1 MMMRIS
7 ARIPRIKTAALVL
20 LAASLSGCGD
30 SGTADV
36 SQWMKEVRQ
45 QTRVSIKPLSEPK
58 KFTPFSYDAKN
69 REDPYSPNKLA
80 MALAKARKD
89 GGTIRPDL
97 DRRREALESF
107 PLDTVVMV
115 GTLTKPG
122 LTYAL
127 LQVDKSIYQVKVG
140 NYVGQNLGMVT
151 KITES
156 DVSLKEVVQD
166 AAGDWVE
173 REAKLELQESQK

>member
-1 MMMRIS
+1 MSPLSLMKTTS
-7 ARIPRIKTAALVL
+7 AGL
-20 LAASLSGCGD
+20 LIAGLSACGN
-30 SGTADV
+30 SGTDDV
-36 SQWMKEVRQ
+36 SQWMKETRQ
-45 QTRVSIKPLSEPK
+45 QTRVVIKPLSEPK

-69 REDPYSPNKLA
+69 REDPFSANKLA
-80 MALAKARKD
+80 AALAKARKD

-97 DRRREALESF
+97 DRRREALEAF
-107 PLDTVVMV
+107 PLDTMVMV
-115 GTLTKPG
+115 GTLAKPG

-127 LQVDKSIYQVKVG
+127 LQVDKAIYQVKVG

-151 KITES
+151 KITDDE
-156 DVSLKEVVQD
+156 VLLKEVVQD

>member
-1 MMMRIS
+1 MMSMPFLITCTKR
-7 ARIPRIKTAALVL
+7 ATPVL
-20 LAASLSGCGD
+20 LAVALSACGN
-30 SGTADV
+30 SGTDDV

-80 MALAKARKD
+80 TALAKARKD

-97 DRRREALESF
+97 DRRREALESY
-107 PLDTVVMV
+107 PLDTMVMV

-140 NYVGQNLGMVT
+140 NYIGQNLGMVT
-151 KITES
+151 KITDS